1 MKFFKIFVIGFL
13 LIGTGSI
20 SSCKKELADPVAE
33 VEDLSNA
40 AYLKVYN
47 AAINTSR
54 NHVFIDNSKITG
66 TALATAG
73 VFPSGAFYS
82 ALESG
87 SRTLVM
93 RDTLATTTQNVISL
107 LRDFEKG
114 KYYTLFLYDSTNA
127 VKQKIVEDNLEPP
140 TPGTARIRFANFI
153 FSSSAIPNVDV
164 YSFNKGTNV
173 FTNISPT
180 TVTDFVSY
188 TAGVADSL
196 FIRPTGTTTNLAKL
210 STTPAANRSYTYV
223 FRGQYQASTGTL
235 ARTLSSFLSY

>member
-1 MKFFKIFVIGFL
+1 MKFFKILVIGFL
-13 LIGTGSI
+13 LPGTGLI
-20 SSCKKELADPVAE
+20 SSCEKELADPVAE
-33 VEDLSNA
+33 VEDLSNTS
-40 AYLKVYN
+40 YLKVYN

-66 TALATAG
+66 TALATG
-73 VFPSGAFYS
+73 NIFPSTAFYS
-82 ALESG
+82 ALTAG
-87 SRTLVM
+87 TRTLVM
-93 RDTLATTTQNVISL
+93 RDTLATTTQNVISFNPN
-107 LRDFEKG
+107 FEKG
-114 KYYTLFLYDSTNA
+114 KYYTLFLYDSTTA
-127 VKQKIVEDNLEPP
+127 VKQKIVEDKLEQP
-140 TPGTARIRFANFI
+140 TDGTARIRFANFI

-164 YSFNKGTNV
+164 YSFKKGTNV

-180 TVTDFVSY
+180 SVTDFVSY
-188 TAGVADSL
+188 TAGSDSL

>member
-1 MKFFKIFVIGFL
+1 MKFFKIFVIGSL
-13 LIGTGSI
+13 LIGTGFI
-20 SSCKKELADPVAE
+20 YSCKKEKADPVAE

-40 AYLKVYN
+40 FYLKVYN

-93 RDTLATTTQNVISL
+93 RDTLATTTQNVISV

-127 VKQKIVEDNLEPP
+127 VKQKIVEANVQSLTD
-140 TPGTARIRFANFI
+140 GTVRIRFANFI

-164 YSFNKGTNV
+164 YSFKKGTNV
-173 FTNISPT
+173 FTNVSPT
-180 TVTDFVSY
+180 SVTDFVSY
-188 TAGVADSL
+188 PAGNDSL
-196 FIRPTGTTTNLAKL
+196 FIRPTGTTTNLVKL
-210 STTPAANRSYTYV
+210 STTPVANRSYTYV

>member
-1 MKFFKIFVIGFL
+1 MKFFKIFVIGSLF
-13 LIGTGSI
+13 IGTLST
-20 SSCKKELADPVAE
+20 SCEKEVDPVAE
-33 VEDLSNA
+33 IADLSNA

-82 ALESG
+82 AMESG
-87 SRTLVM
+87 TRTLVM

-114 KYYTLFLYDSTNA
+114 KFYTLFLYDSTNA
-127 VKQKIVEDNLEPP
+127 VKQKIVEDKLERP
-140 TPGTARIRFANFI
+140 TDGTARIRFANFI
-153 FSSSAIPNVDV
+153 YSSSAIPNVDV
-164 YSFNKGTNV
+164 YSFKKGTNV

-188 TAGVADSL
+188 TAGTSDSL
-196 FIRPTGTTTNLAKL
+196 FIRATGTTTNLAKL
-210 STTPAANRSYTYV
+210 STTPSANRNYTYV